1 MPSPAD
7 IDENRI
13 KSLLRSQ
20 RSDTSSS
27 YDLFASCST
36 TSLDRVFFI
45 SKMLSVPHSELPQNR
60 RGPLTME
67 EIKARRLEIEQ
78 MKLKDSEA
86 SEQPKITEKQE
97 VENSE
102 EGKDIVFIAV
112 GRVFSGTL
120 KKGDKINAMG
130 PKYVKGA
137 TDHIDEVELGSIY
150 LLMGRD
156 LLEVDAAPAGSI
168 VGISGIKS
176 QVIVNTGTLSST
188 TSIPAFA
195 PIYQDSIPILRVAVE
210 PQDLSDMNKLRQGTI
225 FILPR

>member
-1 MPSPAD
+1 
-7 IDENRI
+7 
-13 KSLLRSQ
+13 
-20 RSDTSSS
+20 
-27 YDLFASCST
+27 
-36 TSLDRVFFI
+36 
-45 SKMLSVPHSELPQNR
+45 MLSVPRSELPQNR

-86 SEQPKITEKQE
+86 SEAPKDTQKQE
-97 VENSE
+97 VETCE
-102 EGKDIVFIAV
+102 EKEDIVFIAV

-130 PKYVKGA
+130 PKYVKGD
-137 TDHIDEVELGSIY
+137 TNHIDEVELGSIY

-156 LLEVDAAPAGSI
+156 LLEVDSAPAGSI

-210 PQDLSDMNKLRQGTI
+210 PQDLSDMNKLREYIRGLSGSLSLFPDMYVTSIAATVVYSICTEFWLDNLQK
-225 FILPR
+225 FL